1 MSDRTPVTPERPV
14 WVTKYALSGGIH
26 RCDCGTLFKNAYGVH
41 YRASRSG
48 APITIGEGAFLSEAE
63 ARADVVK
70 RAQFKLSSI
79 EKQVRKLRALI
90 ASNGGEV
97 TP

>member
-1 MSDRTPVTPERPV
+1 M
-14 WVTKYALSGGIH
+14 WVTKYAMPGGIH
-26 RCDCGTLFKNAYGVH
+26 RCDSGWIFVNAYGVH
-41 YRASRSG
+41 YRAAPSG

-79 EKQVRKLRALI
+79 EKQARKLRALI

-97 TP
+97 LS